1 MKKNLCLLPVLPV
14 LAIALALLSSCEDD
28 KLAKSMNGT
37 WTGSIM
43 ISNDDQSKE
52 KQDIYLKFNY
62 IPSNDTSGGT
72 YIEVRR
78 AVVNGVDLDDAKM
91 DVGYCSYIEG
101 TWEVIAGALVTKPN
115 VSTLKVNIDPQD
127 VKIDYDNAW
136 AALDGLYDEFSS
148 LGYSRKEM
156 ASDLQKD
163 LYTDLFHQYKED
175 ENNDGEVTWYD
186 LKVNG
191 ETMSFA
197 TDDIGT
203 FTLHKT
209 NEDIIKVFNIK

>member
-1 MKKNLCLLPVLPV
+1 M
-14 LAIALALLSSCEDD
+14 
-28 KLAKSMNGT
+28 
-37 WTGSIM
+37 
-43 ISNDDQSKE
+43 
-52 KQDIYLKFNY
+52 
-62 IPSNDTSGGT
+62 
-72 YIEVRR
+72 
-78 AVVNGVDLDDAKM
+78 VNNIDLDDTKM
-91 DVGYCSYIEG
+91 DVGYISYIEG
-101 TWEVIAGALVTKPN
+101 TWEVVVGALVTKPK
-115 VSTLKVNIDPQD
+115 VSTLKVSIDPND

-136 AALDGLYDEFSS
+136 AELDGLYDEFSS

-175 ENNDGEVTWYD
+175 ENNDGEVTWND

-191 ETMSFA
+191 ETMSFT

-209 NEDIIKVFNIK
+209 NEDIKKVFDIK